1 MSSFELIVS
10 FSDINLG
17 VLEVNIFLMF
27 VSYN

>member
-10 FSDINLG
+10 FSDTNPSDLK
-17 VLEVNIFLMF
+17 VNVFLMF